1 MQSSFR
7 VLVVNGPNLNLLGER
22 RPEIY
27 GSVTLAGLDA
37 LCRDWGHNLGAIV
50 DTFQSNYEGAII
62 DRLHQA
68 RNDTDG
74 IVINAGALTH
84 YSYAIHDALEAI
96 SLPAVEVHISDTT
109 NREPWRRESVISA
122 VCIATVFGR
131 GLEGYHDALRILTN
145 MLIEG

>member
-1 MQSSFR
+1 MQSSHR
-7 VLVVNGPNLNLLGER
+7 ILVVNGPNLNLLGER

-27 GSVTLAGLDA
+27 GSVTLARLDSMCRGWGLD
-37 LCRDWGHNLGAIV
+37 LGAIV
-50 DTFQSNYEGAII
+50 DTFQSNHEGAII

-68 RNDTDG
+68 RTDSDG
-74 IVINAGALTH
+74 IIINAGALTH

-96 SLPAVEVHISDTT
+96 AIPTVEVHISDTA
-109 NREPWRRESVISA
+109 NREPWRRDSVISA

-145 MLIEG
+145 LLIEG